1 MRCMADL
8 SSNIEADAVKP
19 KATSNGDV
27 SSTRRD
33 MRELIEADRYLA
45 DKEAG
50 GNVGNVL
57 KNSIL
62 KIVPPGGC

>member
-1 MRCMADL
+1 MADL
-8 SSNIEADAVKP
+8 ASNIESDAVKP

-33 MRELIEADRYLA
+33 MREIIEADRYLA
-45 DKEAG
+45 DKAAG
-50 GNVGNVL
+50 DDIANTL
-57 KNSIL
+57 KASIL

>member
-1 MRCMADL
+1 MADL

-33 MRELIEADRYLA
+33 MREIIEADRYLA
-45 DKEAG
+45 DKAAG
-50 GNVGNVL
+50 DDIANTL
-57 KNSIL
+57 KASIL